1 MKPTTGKKWVDF
13 EELTLCNNFMF
24 GEVVADE
31 TAGKN
36 ILEIILNEEIER
48 IVVYEKEKTLDNVPG
63 QRGIRFDVYLKDE
76 ADTIYNLEM
85 QVTYKTDIPK
95 RSRYYQGIL
104 DTKLLPSSCKDY
116 NILNQSII
124 IFICLFDPIGEDR
137 CIYTFEPRCAE
148 NPELPLKD
156 GTTRIFLNTKG
167 KNRHELPA
175 ALVELLD
182 YLEDPHTTP
191 LSDQRMIE
199 LDDRLQKVK
208 RDKEARDQYMTL
220 QNLIEE
226 ERDEA
231 RAEGYARKIAI
242 IRKKFAKGYAA
253 AVTADMLEQDILYI
267 ESIYNLFQNNPEY
280 TNLEIAEIVLRN
292 GED

>member
-1 MKPTTGKKWVDF
+1 M
-13 EELTLCNNFMF
+13 
-24 GEVVADE
+24 
-31 TAGKN
+31 
-36 ILEIILNEEIER
+36 
-48 IVVYEKEKTLDNVPG
+48 
-63 QRGIRFDVYLKDE
+63 
-76 ADTIYNLEM
+76 
-85 QVTYKTDIPK
+85 
-95 RSRYYQGIL
+95 
-104 DTKLLPSSCKDY
+104 
-116 NILNQSII
+116 NQSII

-137 CIYTFEPRCAE
+137 CVYSFEPRCAE

-182 YLEDPHTTP
+182 YLENPHTTL

-231 RAEGYARKIAI
+231 RAEGYAGNIAI
-242 IRKKFAKGYAA
+242 IRKKFDKGYAGA
-253 AVTADMLEQDILYI
+253 GYLIYRKYI
-267 ESIYNLFQNNPEY
+267 QPVPKQSGIYRSGNCKNCIEKW
-280 TNLEIAEIVLRN
+280 
-292 GED
+292 